1 MKGRFDSMKSNE
13 GYWFVYSHKELYW
26 CCLWPFPKITA
37 STCSVY
43 YFTLSLLL
51 PQHETEKNYVYQVL
65 LLRSRSVVVPRF
77 SNDKVFEDKFWWGIQ
92 LLSKTLNAAIYSLH
106 HVCTAHCQETVSSF
120 STNRSW
126 RSWQNGETTGQDYGI
141 AQKLASERWM
151 CWRGLVRMEQ
161 RQRKRSKKWN
171 SPKKELRL

>member
-1 MKGRFDSMKSNE
+1 M
-13 GYWFVYSHKELYW
+13 V
-26 CCLWPFPKITA
+26 
-37 STCSVY
+37 
-43 YFTLSLLL
+43 
-51 PQHETEKNYVYQVL
+51 
-65 LLRSRSVVVPRF
+65 
-77 SNDKVFEDKFWWGIQ
+77 WWGIQ

-120 STNRSW
+120 STNSSW

-171 SPKKELRL
+171 SPKKKNWDYSTKQKRLKAEGGMEARGRTAQVWYENFGKQSNFNQHKIPLTYTATWKRRSQGKIGIKDT